1 MKAIAYS
8 LFGED
13 PLYQVGAVEN
23 ARICADLYPG
33 WLLRFY
39 VGDSIP
45 AAVCADI
52 TAGGNAEIVPV
63 RDEAEDWW
71 ATFWR
76 FRALRDDYFDAVMF
90 RDCDSRPDEREAAAV
105 AEWEASTAEFHIM
118 RDHPEHGM
126 PILAGMWG
134 CTRAGSRRIRDKV
147 PCESGPVEMY
157 LADQFWLRDHVY
169 PVAVDH
175 ALIHASPESPRMD
188 DDARGDL
195 RDWPTQRTPGRF
207 VGQGFNAD
215 GTLRIPADALRV

>member
-1 MKAIAYS
+1 MKLIAFT

-23 ARICADLYPG
+23 TVLCDALYPG

-45 AAVCADI
+45 GHVRDTL
-52 TAGGNAEIVPV
+52 TARGNAELVPV
-63 RDEAEDWW
+63 PDEPEDWW

-76 FRALRDDYFDAVMF
+76 FRALHDDYLDTIMF
-90 RDCDSRPDEREAAAV
+90 RDCDSRPDERERDAV
-105 AEWEASTAEFHIM
+105 NEWLQSGNAFHIM

-134 CTRAGSRRIRDKV
+134 CTRAGARMIRDHA
-147 PCESGPVEMY
+147 PLDRGPVERY

-169 PVAVDH
+169 PTAVDH
-175 ALIHASPESPRMD
+175 ALIHASSDSPPMD
-188 DDARGDL
+188 DDTRGDR
-195 RDWPTQRTPGRF
+195 RDWPTPRTPGRF
-207 VGQGFNAD
+207 VGQGFNTD
-215 GTLRIPADALRV
+215 GSLRIPTDALRV

>member
-1 MKAIAYS
+1 VKVIS
-8 LFGED
+8 FTLFGED

-45 AAVCADI
+45 ATVCEDI
-52 TAGGNAEIVPV
+52 AQHGNADLVAM
-63 RDEAEDWW
+63 RGHHEDWW

-76 FRALRDDYFDAVMF
+76 LRALRDDYLDAVMF
-90 RDCDSRPDEREAAAV
+90 RDTDSRPDERERAAV
-105 AEWEASTAEFHIM
+105 DEWLHAGAEFHFM

-134 CTRAGSRRIRDKV
+134 CTRAGARRIRERL
-147 PCESGPVEMY
+147 PYEPGPVEQY

-175 ALIHASPESPRMD
+175 AVIHASPASPRMD
-188 DDARGDL
+188 DDVRGDL
-195 RDWPTQRTPGRF
+195 RDWPTPREPGRF
-207 VGQGFNAD
+207 VGQGYCAD
-215 GTLRIPADALRV
+215 GLLRIPADAARV

>member
-1 MKAIAYS
+1 MKVIAFT
-8 LFGED
+8 LFGDD
-13 PLYQVGAVEN
+13 PLYQAGAVEN
-23 ARICADLYPG
+23 TRICRTLYPG

-45 AAVCADI
+45 TAVCADI
-52 TAGGNAEIVPV
+52 TAAGNAEVV
-63 RDEAEDWW
+63 RVAGEGEDWW

-76 FRALRDDYFDAVMF
+76 LRALRDDYLDAVMF

-105 AEWEASTAEFHIM
+105 AEWEASTAEFHFM

-134 CTRAGSRRIRDKV
+134 CTRTGARRIRDRV
-147 PCESGPVEMY
+147 PYEPGPVEQY
-157 LADQFWLRDHVY
+157 LADQLWLRDAVY

-175 ALIHASPESPRMD
+175 ALIHASPASPRMA

-195 RDWPTQRTPGRF
+195 RDWPTRRTPGRF

-215 GTLRIPADALRV
+215 GTLRIPADADRV